1 MSLMSNAFPMPAE
14 GITEARLKILVDRF
28 YGKVRQD
35 SLIGPVFDRAI
46 HDWPEHLDKLQA
58 FWSSVMLTS
67 GRYKG
72 RPLPAHVKH
81 GDAITPQSFERWLS
95 LWRETTDELMPPAA
109 AAALQEKAA
118 RIAESLSL
126 GIEFARGRGL
136 GVCRAG

>member
-1 MSLMSNAFPMPAE
+1 MTGDDPMAVE
-14 GITEARLKILVDRF
+14 GITEAKLRELVELF
-28 YGKVRQD
+28 YGRVRRD
-35 SLIGPVFDRAI
+35 PLIGPVFNDAI

-81 GDAITPQSFERWLS
+81 GGRITPASFKRWLE
-95 LWRETTDELMPPAA
+95 LWREASDEVLPAGA
-109 AAALQEKAA
+109 ARAMQEKAA

-126 GIEFARGRGL
+126 GIEFARGGGESL
-136 GVCRAG
+136 LRARA